1 MRLTKLQQR
10 VSGSVFTCPAL
21 RAVLP
26 YTLKIQG
33 GTLRG
38 LPAKK
43 NSNFFPIN

>member
-21 RAVLP
+21 RAMLP

-33 GTLRG
+33 GTSWG

-43 NSNFFPIN
+43 NNLFPIN